1 MKRNS
6 TSIPTTIHW
15 IAGHAGIP
23 RNDAADPNASAA
35 ASAAAISDSIRSTQ
49 LAQLEPDETTVI
61 STWRS
66 QFSLP
71 DD

>member
-1 MKRNS
+1 MELNS

-23 RNDAADPNASAA
+23 GNDAADANASAA
-35 ASAAAISDSIRSTQ
+35 ASAATNSDSTRSIQ
-49 LAQLEPDETTVI
+49 LAQLRPDETT
-61 STWRS
+61 RS
-66 QFSLP
+66 QLSLP